1 MNIDTRIESNRLR
14 LSLSLS
20 LLFPFRGNAT
30 TKNNRSINARKKE
43 SSSGQSKR
51 EEEEE
56 DGREKTNRLHFYA
69 IEFEPLTSQLVI
81 TVGEFQNDGTHT
93 HTSIFQTEPK
103 SKRRK
108 EKIVPSNNFDTLL
121 DISFCFALCVF
132 SFLWY
137 SAGEKSRLGKRSEHR
152 KALISSILQK
162 YLPYHLTLFTRTKAH
177 QMQNNVQWALRASV
191 RMLCDLS

>member
-14 LSLSLS
+14 LSLSVS
-20 LLFPFRGNAT
+20 LFPFSVSRKCND
-30 TKNNRSINARKKE
+30 KKQQKYYARKKE

-51 EEEEE
+51 EEEEEE

-103 SKRRK
+103 PKRRK

-137 SAGEKSRLGKRSEHR
+137 FAGEKSRLGKRSEHR
-152 KALISSILQK
+152 KALISSIL
-162 YLPYHLTLFTRTKAH
+162 
-177 QMQNNVQWALRASV
+177 
-191 RMLCDLS
+191 